1 MTADDLTI
9 AERLNAAQQYL
20 ETRTGER
27 PVEAAWGRVLMGTGT
42 AEQVLAALARYQNDD
57 GGFGHGLEP
66 DIAAPQSNPF
76 AARLA
81 LQVIAGTGIP
91 TDASLVSR
99 LVDWLERNQ
108 DDDGGWRFA
117 DGVRDEPISP
127 WFAAWP
133 FPNLNPA
140 MDLAG
145 WLRRL
150 GLGSDRLFGR
160 CRSLYTDLANPDVIA
175 DGEYYDVLPYAES
188 LPWLPD
194 LPDRDGTFDALV
206 ARISRDL
213 ESGAYDDPQHAAEHI
228 GPADGP
234 TARRIPAALLA
245 TIVPRL
251 LERQQA
257 DGHWPVGY
265 GDAWI
270 PWQTVTGMAMLKTYP
285 S

>member
-9 AERLNAAQQYL
+9 AERLNTAQQYL
-20 ETRTGER
+20 EAQAGER
-27 PVEAAWGRVLMGTGT
+27 PVEAAWGRVLMSTGT

-57 GGFGHGLEP
+57 GGFGQGLEP
-66 DIAAPQSNPF
+66 DISAPQSNPF

-81 LQVIAGTGIP
+81 LQVIAGTGIAP
-91 TDASLVSR
+91 DAPLVIR
-99 LVDWLERNQ
+99 LVDWLERTQGN
-108 DDDGGWRFA
+108 DGGWRFA
-117 DGVRDEPISP
+117 DGTLDEPISP

-133 FPNLNPA
+133 FPSLNPA

-150 GLGSDRLFGR
+150 GLSSDRLFAG
-160 CRSLYTDLANPDVIA
+160 CRTLYARLANLGEIST
-175 DGEYYDVLPYAES
+175 GEYYTVLPYAES

-194 LPDRDGTFDALV
+194 LPNREAAFDALV

-234 TARRIPAALLA
+234 TARRIPTTLL
-245 TIVPRL
+245 TPIIPRL
-251 LERQQA
+251 LERQEA
-257 DGHWPVGY
+257 DGHWPVAY

-270 PWQTVTGMAMLKTYP
+270 PWQTVTGMAILKTYP